1 MENQLI
7 KAEEYGLDPQ
17 KGQELTIGLE
27 PIRLER
33 NALIEEYKEVS
44 KLELTEEN
52 LGKFKILRL
61 KIAKNRTQGINK
73 WHKTNKE
80 FFLTGGRFV
89 DAIKN
94 KENAINEEMEAK
106 LLKAEKHFETLEKE
120 RLEKIQNERVSLLSQ
135 YVEDAHLNNL
145 SSMEPDVW
153 EAYLSTKKKAH
164 LERLEAER
172 KAEEERQAKLEA
184 ERKEQERIR
193 KENERLKAEAEE
205 REKKIRE
212 EEEKRQ
218 AEEAKRIAKEKAERQ
233 KREEEARKELEKK
246 EAQLRKERE
255 EHEAKLKKEREAREK
270 LEREAKEK
278 KEAEEKALREA
289 EEKRQAELNKGDAE
303 KVNLLIEDLNALKT
317 KYEFKSAKNKKT
329 YKNVGGLLDKV
340 INYINN

>member
-52 LGKFKILRL
+52 LGKFKNLRL

-106 LLKAEKHFETLEKE
+106 LLKAEKHFENLEKE

-135 YVEDAHLNNL
+135 YMEDSHLNNL

-164 LERLEAER
+164 LDRLEAER
-172 KAEEERQAKLEA
+172 KAEEERQAKLES

-193 KENERLKAEAEE
+193 RENERLKAEAEE

-212 EEEKRQ
+212 AEEKRQ
-218 AEEAKRIAKEKAERQ
+218 AEEAKRIAKEEAERQ

-255 EHEAKLKKEREAREK
+255 AREK
-270 LEREAKEK
+270 LEREAKER

-303 KVNLLIEDLNALKT
+303 KVNQLIEDLNALKT

-340 INYINN
+340 INYIKN